1 MNILVVL
8 KPNVVILNPKDPNL
22 NPKNPGLA
30 RMQVNAANNVA

>member
-30 RMQVNAANNVA
+30 IMQVNAANNVA